1 MNETLFSRK
10 LCAITVGGI
19 HTAGRDP
26 PFATLSDTTGM
37 RKIMNN
43 FMVLGVRKEGVI

>member
-1 MNETLFSRK
+1 MNEILFSRR
-10 LCAITVGGI
+10 LWVTTVGGI

-26 PFATLSDTTGM
+26 PFATISDTTGM

-43 FMVLGVRKEGVI
+43 FMVLGARKKGVI